1 MKPTINLR
9 PIFHKN
15 GEQIGI
21 YFRNNLPLNIIIRK
35 NADGI
40 WSQTKKCW
48 YVPLNQKAF
57 EKLKIAL
64 SEYAILDTT
73 MLKKYLEEK
82 KIKTASALQLKPKNV
97 IDANKPLQ
105 LNLAISPVNKHVL
118 PAMEQLLKLKAFS
131 SSTIRTYINE
141 MSQLLQAIKDI
152 PADELRPEHL
162 KRYLVYCYEK
172 LELKENTLHSRIN
185 AMKFYYEKVL
195 GRDKFFWEIPRP
207 KRPFQ
212 LPKLL
217 NENELTKL
225 FNSLINKKHK
235 AMLFTI
241 YSAGLRVSELVNL
254 KITDI
259 DSTRMQIFIE
269 RGKGKKDRV
278 VNLSPILLD
287 ILRSYIREYKPKP
300 KSYLFESEQTLAAY
314 PVRTV
319 QQIFGNAKAKAGIR
333 KEVGIHS
340 LRHSF
345 ATHLLDKGTDI
356 KYIKE
361 LLGHFNIKTTERYLH
376 VSKRQLVNIAS
387 PFDDLWKNKTLNW

>member
-82 KIKTASALQLKPKNV
+82 KIKTASALQLKPKKV

-105 LNLAISPVNKHVL
+105 LNLAISRVNKHVL

-162 KRYLVYCYEK
+162 KRYPVYCYEK